1 MKGGMKMTKIGF
13 IGFGSMATL
22 IATKLIETKV
32 CTPEEI
38 ILYSSSANDHF
49 KQFYD
54 KYPTTELVANEA
66 EVFTKADHSFI
77 CKLPLAVLPLIKDCE
92 AVLTA
97 DRHVI
102 SIAAGVSTADILE
115 LSPSLQVSKL
125 IPSITTVV
133 GVGTT
138 LMSHADTVSET
149 NSAWLESAF
158 ENFGHVMTIRE
169 ENIDIAS
176 DLTSSSPGIIAAIF
190 EQFVEAALRRST
202 LSDAEIFQMINFAL
216 AGTSKLLVE
225 EDYTFSGLIDRV
237 ATKGGITAEGVELS
251 KSNLPSFF
259 DELLDRTQGKYAT
272 SKKEIEAQKRDLLS

>member
-54 KYPTTELVANEA
+54 KYPTAELATNEA

-102 SIAAGVSTADILE
+102 SIAAGVSTSDILE

-138 LMSHADTVSET
+138 LISHADTVSET

>member
-54 KYPTTELVANEA
+54 KYPTAELAANEA

-77 CKLPLAVLPLIKDCE
+77 CKLPLAVLPLIKDCK

-102 SIAAGVSTADILE
+102 SIAAGVSTSDILE

-138 LMSHADTVSET
+138 LISHADTVSET

>member
-1 MKGGMKMTKIGF
+1 MKMTKIGF

-138 LMSHADTVSET
+138 LISHADTVSET

>member
-1 MKGGMKMTKIGF
+1 MTKIGF

-54 KYPTTELVANEA
+54 KYPTAELATNEA

-102 SIAAGVSTADILE
+102 SIAAGVSTSDILE

-138 LMSHADTVSET
+138 LISHADTVSET

>member
-1 MKGGMKMTKIGF
+1 MTKIGF

-54 KYPTTELVANEA
+54 KYPTAELAANEA

-102 SIAAGVSTADILE
+102 SIAAGVSTSDILE

-138 LMSHADTVSET
+138 LISHADTVSET

-272 SKKEIEAQKRDLLS
+272 SKKEIEAQKRYLLS

>member
-138 LMSHADTVSET
+138 LISHADTVSET

>member
-54 KYPTTELVANEA
+54 KYPTTELAANEA

-102 SIAAGVSTADILE
+102 SIAAGVSTSDILE

-133 GVGTT
+133 SVGTT
-138 LMSHADTVSET
+138 LISHADTVSET
-149 NSAWLESAF
+149 NSNWLESAF

-225 EDYTFSGLIDRV
+225 KDYTFSGLIDRV

>member
-1 MKGGMKMTKIGF
+1 MTKIGF

-54 KYPTTELVANEA
+54 KYPTTELAANEA

-102 SIAAGVSTADILE
+102 SIAAGVSTSDILE

-133 GVGTT
+133 SVGTT
-138 LMSHADTVSET
+138 LISHADTVSET
-149 NSAWLESAF
+149 NSNWLESA
-158 ENFGHVMTIRE
+158 
-169 ENIDIAS
+169 
-176 DLTSSSPGIIAAIF
+176 
-190 EQFVEAALRRST
+190 
-202 LSDAEIFQMINFAL
+202 
-216 AGTSKLLVE
+216 
-225 EDYTFSGLIDRV
+225 
-237 ATKGGITAEGVELS
+237 
-251 KSNLPSFF
+251 
-259 DELLDRTQGKYAT
+259 
-272 SKKEIEAQKRDLLS
+272 

>member
-54 KYPTTELVANEA
+54 KYPTAELAANEA

-102 SIAAGVSTADILE
+102 SIAAGVSTSDILE

-138 LMSHADTVSET
+138 LISHADTVSET

-272 SKKEIEAQKRDLLS
+272 SKKEIEAQKRYLLS

>member
-54 KYPTTELVANEA
+54 KYPTAELAANEA

-102 SIAAGVSTADILE
+102 SIAAGVSTSDILE

-138 LMSHADTVSET
+138 LISHADTVSET

>member
-1 MKGGMKMTKIGF
+1 MTKIGF

-54 KYPTTELVANEA
+54 KYPTTELAANEA

-102 SIAAGVSTADILE
+102 SIAAGVSTSDILE

-138 LMSHADTVSET
+138 LISHADTVSET

-202 LSDAEIFQMINFAL
+202 LSDAEIFQMINFA
-216 AGTSKLLVE
+216 
-225 EDYTFSGLIDRV
+225 
-237 ATKGGITAEGVELS
+237 
-251 KSNLPSFF
+251 
-259 DELLDRTQGKYAT
+259 
-272 SKKEIEAQKRDLLS
+272 

>member
-1 MKGGMKMTKIGF
+1 MTKIGF

-54 KYPTTELVANEA
+54 KYPTAELAANEA

-102 SIAAGVSTADILE
+102 SIAAGVSTSDILE

-138 LMSHADTVSET
+138 LISHADTVSET

>member
-1 MKGGMKMTKIGF
+1 MTKIGF

-54 KYPTTELVANEA
+54 KYPTAELAANEA

-77 CKLPLAVLPLIKDCE
+77 CKLPLAVLPLIKDCK

-102 SIAAGVSTADILE
+102 SIAAGVSTSDILE

-138 LMSHADTVSET
+138 LISHADTVSET